1 MAVLSSLFTHVDH
14 SMIRPFSLHI
24 TSEAEPANN
33 LGRISI
39 ENFDAITN
47 LERVLYYEEALA
59 REDLRG
65 RVGWERRRRQ
75 EERPVRS
82 DRDRE
87 SGAAA
92 LWAIGSTA
100 HDL

>member
-1 MAVLSSLFTHVDH
+1 MRKDGSLVFTLHPRGPFDD

-24 TSEAEPANN
+24 TSEADN

-39 ENFDAITN
+39 ENVDAIKN
-47 LERVLYYEEALA
+47 LERVRYYEEALA

-75 EERPVRS
+75 EERPRP
-82 DRDRE
+82 RPRPRE
-87 SGAAA
+87 RRLYGQ
-92 LWAIGSTA
+92 
-100 HDL
+100 

>member
-1 MAVLSSLFTHVDH
+1 
-14 SMIRPFSLHI
+14 MIRPFSLHI

-82 DRDRE
+82 HRE

>member
-1 MAVLSSLFTHVDH
+1 MRKDGSLVFTLHPRGPFDD

-75 EERPVRS
+75 EER
-82 DRDRE
+82 
-87 SGAAA
+87 AAKSA
-92 LWAIGSTA
+92 ATA
-100 HDL
+100 TARAARRLYGQ